1 MLENLMSAIESVKEG
16 EYRVTVTKSG
26 GEQIHQ
32 TERNQ
37 IGALLRNALS
47 RDLAVL
53 FPASDESGAVVAYVT
68 ADGAILEI
76 PNESICNKVSNPDGS
91 GAISVEFSVKVKG
104 LDYNAKDASDAYQID
119 LAEKMAKA
127 QAKAENKAKK
137 IAQDTVTR
145 AKKKKEGV

>member
-1 MLENLMSAIESVKEG
+1 MLENLMSAIATIKEG

-53 FPASDESGAVVAYVT
+53 FPASDDGNAVVAYTT

-91 GAISVEFSVKVKG
+91 GAISVGFSVKIKG
-104 LDYNAKDASDAYQID
+104 LNYNAKDASDAYAVD
-119 LAEKMAKA
+119 LA
-127 QAKAENKAKK
+127 NKAARAQEEAKTK
-137 IAQDTVTR
+137 AKNIARDTAAR
-145 AKKKKEGV
+145 AKKKAERG

>member
-1 MLENLMSAIESVKEG
+1 MLENLMSAIATVKEG

-53 FPASDESGAVVAYVT
+53 FPASDDSNAVVAYTT

-76 PNESICNKVSNPDGS
+76 PNESVCNKISNPDGS

-104 LDYNAKDASDAYQID
+104 LGYNAKDASDAYAVD
-119 LAEKMAKA
+119 LADKAAKA
-127 QAKAENKAKK
+127 QAKAEAKAKK
-137 IAQDTVTR
+137 VARDTAAR
-145 AKKKKEGV
+145 AKKKAEGE